1 MITYIL
7 SGGQLDLPFAEK
19 ILGQREDKV
28 IIAADRGVE
37 ACEKLGITPDYIIGD
52 FDSVSE
58 AGQAFLQGYTGTV
71 VSLNPVKD
79 DTDTEAAL
87 HLAFDNTQGDIVI
100 LGGTGTRLDHV
111 MGNISILRQGIERG
125 RRVLL
130 VDPYNRIRVVE
141 GRLSIEKEKQF
152 GDYVSVFPLEGRA
165 EGVTLTGFF
174 YPLQDAVLEGA
185 SSLGVS
191 NEIVEARADISV
203 KNGCLLVIESRDEK

>member
-1 MITYIL
+1 MVTYIL
-7 SGGQLDLPFAEK
+7 SGGQLDPAFAEK
-19 ILGQREDKV
+19 MLGQCEDKV

-37 ACEKLGITPDYIIGD
+37 ACEKLGVTPDYIIGD

-58 AGQAFLQGYTGTV
+58 AGQEFLQRYTGMV
-71 VSLNPVKD
+71 VSLNSVKD

-87 HLAFDNTQGDIVI
+87 QLAFDKTQGDIII

-125 RRVLL
+125 RSVFL

-141 GRLSIEKEKQF
+141 GKLSIEKEKQF
-152 GDYVSVFPLEGRA
+152 GEYVSVFPLEGKA
-165 EGVTLTGFF
+165 EGVTLTGFY
-174 YPLQDAVLEGA
+174 YPLRDAVLEGA

-191 NEIVEARADISV
+191 NEIVEERADISV
-203 KNGCLLVIESRDEK
+203 KKGCLLVIESRDEK